1 MPSLKELN
9 RHLQSV
15 KTVGKVTGALRT
27 TSTAKY
33 SRIVRRMVWLKR
45 YTDDLIEI
53 DGFLPLSKG
62 GVPSAEDAR
71 LPRCY
76 VLIGSSRG
84 LCGAY
89 NTELFSFAEEV
100 LKDDDNFVVITCNRP
115 AAAYAASHGLKEIAH
130 FDLRD
135 EPRFEECRPLARFA
149 AREYKEGRVR
159 SVSFIT
165 QNFINALTQKP
176 GVVQILPGEN
186 KDEPLHDAPAANAE
200 AGKDSSEGVWADNG
214 VLVLPDVD
222 SVREELD
229 ELLYTS
235 WVYEKVLGAAMAA
248 QAATMMA
255 MRSAYD
261 NASEVSD
268 KLTLEISRKRQAAVT
283 SSVIE
288 IASGL
293 ISEDE

>member
-27 TSTAKY
+27 ASTAKY
-33 SRIVRRMVWLKR
+33 SRITRRMVRLKR

-53 DGFLPLSKG
+53 DGYIPPRAG
-62 GVPSAEDAR
+62 AVSAENAR

-76 VLIGSSRG
+76 VLIGSSKG

-100 LKDDDNFVVITCNRP
+100 LKDDDDFVVITCNRP
-115 AAAYAASHGLKEIAH
+115 AAAFAASHGLKEIAH
-130 FDLRD
+130 FDFRD

-149 AREYKEGRVR
+149 EKEYKEGRVR
-159 SVSFIT
+159 SVSFIS

-186 KDEPLHDAPAANAE
+186 KEEPLHDDPAADPE
-200 AGKDSSEGVWADNG
+200 DGRDGSSGGVWADNG

-235 WVYEKVLGAAMAA
+235 WVYAKVLGAAMAA

-261 NASEVSD
+261 NASEVTD

-288 IASGL
+288 IASGH
-293 ISEDE
+293 ISEGE

>member
-53 DGFLPLSKG
+53 DGFLPLRKG
-62 GVPSAEDAR
+62 GFPSAEDAR

-100 LKDDDNFVVITCNRP
+100 LKDDDDFVVITCNRP

-186 KDEPLHDAPAANAE
+186 KDEPLHDAPAAKTE
-200 AGKDSSEGVWADNG
+200 AGRDSSEGVWAGNG

-268 KLTLEISRKRQAAVT
+268 KLTLEISRKSQDAVP
-283 SSVIE
+283 SSGIE
-288 IASGL
+288 TASGL
-293 ISEDE
+293 ISKDE